1 MDIIRPPKSNMI
13 WPFVLV
19 TIGLLVYASIQYAM
33 MERSTI
39 MNNWAD
45 QRCGVFVM
53 FASYWLKPDADPR
66 TDSQF
71 AAENFQFCLKEVS
84 QNVMKIVMAPF
95 TAVLGKQAG
104 VTNVFMQV
112 LNSIKTAIKRMYDE
126 FLSFMDPFFK
136 KFNAIANQIGIV
148 TQKLKMAFQRLNA
161 ALLSIVFSGISVL
174 KGINNTVKFVVK
186 VVLIILAIMV
196 ALIILLFFVLFPFIP
211 LIIVP
216 VILAIVEAAPLIG
229 NDAADEAAGDQGAF
243 CFTGDTPILL
253 ADGTMK
259 PMKDLVLG
267 MKLANSGTVEGIL
280 TMEGDHTPLFV
291 LQGIRVSG
299 SHLVKNEQGSGWHS
313 VAEDGR
319 AEPIQDRVNHLYCL
333 NTSNRLIP
341 VVNEAGATVL
351 FRDWEEIAEDDE
363 EGQRGWDKL
372 VASILGSMRS
382 NPMQQDTFCLMDPR
396 IHLPTPNGRKPL
408 DSIQIG
414 DQIELT
420 YNRSTR
426 VIGIVEGLVNGEA
439 TSDWLSGCIEK
450 KYTPTGSIHHRVTTM
465 PVSTDLI
472 KGKHLITDSGLLV
485 AYVNGSVLHL
495 RDFTEVGIDR
505 IHETYPFVA
514 RRLAS
519 I

>member
-1 MDIIRPPKSNMI
+1 MI
-13 WPFVLV
+13 WPFALV
-19 TIGLLVYASIQYAM
+19 TIGILVYASIQYAM

-45 QRCGVFVM
+45 QRCGVLVM
-53 FASYWLKPDADPR
+53 FASYWLKPDSDPR
-66 TDSQF
+66 SDSEF

-95 TAVLGKQAG
+95 TSVLGKQAG
-104 VTNVFMQV
+104 VTNVFLQV
-112 LNSIKTAIKRMYDE
+112 LNSLKTAIKRMYDE

-136 KFNAIANQIGIV
+136 KFNAVANQIGIV

-161 ALLSIVFSGISVL
+161 ALLSVVFSGLSVV

-186 VVLIILAIMV
+186 IILIILGIMI
-196 ALIILLFFVLFPFIP
+196 ALIIILFFILFPLIP
-211 LIIVP
+211 LVIIP
-216 VILAIVEAAPLIG
+216 AIIAIVDLAPLIG
-229 NDAADEAAGDQGAF
+229 DDAAGEANDDKPAF
-243 CFTGDTPILL
+243 CFTGDTPVLL
-253 ADGTMK
+253 ADGTSQ
-259 PMKDLVLG
+259 PIKDLVLG
-267 MKLANSGTVEGIL
+267 TKLANAATVEGIL
-280 TMEGDHTPLFV
+280 TMEGDRTPLFV

-299 SHLVKNEQGSGWHS
+299 SHLVKDKQGWHS

-319 AEPIQDRVNHLYCL
+319 AEPIEDRVSQLYCL

-341 VVNEAGATVL
+341 VINEAGATVL

-363 EGQRGWDKL
+363 EGHKGWDKL
-372 VASILGSMRS
+372 VASMLGSMRPDPTS
-382 NPMQQDTFCLMDPR
+382 EDTFCLMDPR
-396 IHLPTPNGRKPL
+396 IYLPTPNGRKML
-408 DSIQIG
+408 DSIKIG
-414 DQIELT
+414 DQIEIT

-450 KYTPTGSIHHRVTTM
+450 KYTPTGSIHRRITT
-465 PVSTDLI
+465 VSKSTGLI

-485 AYVNGSVLHL
+485 VSVNGSVLHL

-514 RRLAS
+514 ERLV
-519 I
+519 IKNNGTIQK

>member
-1 MDIIRPPKSNMI
+1 MI

-39 MNNWAD
+39 MNNWPE

-53 FASYWLKPDADPR
+53 FASYWLKPDSDPR
-66 TDSQF
+66 TDSEF

-95 TAVLGKQAG
+95 TAVLGQQG
-104 VTNVFMQV
+104 GITNVFMQV

-161 ALLSIVFSGISVL
+161 ALLGVVFSGVSIL
-174 KGINNTVKFVVK
+174 KGINNTVRFVVK
-186 VVLIILAIMV
+186 VVLIILGIMV

-211 LIIVP
+211 LIITP
-216 VILAIVEAAPLIG
+216 VILAIMSARRLIG
-229 NDAADEAAGDQGAF
+229 DDAADEAAGDQGAF
-243 CFTGDTPILL
+243 CFTGDTLILL
-253 ADGTMK
+253 ADGTTK
-259 PMKDLVLG
+259 PIQELVLG
-267 MKLANSGTVEGIL
+267 TKLANSGIVEGLL
-280 TMEGDHTPLFV
+280 TMEGDHTPLF
-291 LQGIRVSG
+291 LIQGIRVSG
-299 SHLVKNEQGSGWHS
+299 SHLVKDEQGSGWHS
-313 VAEDGR
+313 VAEDRR
-319 AEPIQDRVNHLYCL
+319 AEPIQDRVDRLYCL

-341 VVNEAGATVL
+341 VVNEDGVTVL

-363 EGQRGWDKL
+363 EGQRGWDQL
-372 VASILGSMRS
+372 VASMIGSMRLTTD
-382 NPMQQDTFCLMDPR
+382 QDTFCLMDPR
-396 IHLPTPNGRKPL
+396 IQIPTPNGPKSL
-408 DSIQIG
+408 KEMQIG
-414 DQIELT
+414 DKIELS
-420 YNRSTR
+420 YNHSTR
-426 VIGIVEGLVNGEA
+426 VIGIVEGLVEGQA
-439 TSDWLSGCIEK
+439 SSDWLSGCIEK
-450 KYTPTGSIHHRVTTM
+450 KYTPTGLIHHRLTTLQH
-465 PVSTDLI
+465 STDFI

-485 AYVNGSVLHL
+485 VHINGSVRQL

-514 RRLAS
+514 ERLAS

>member
-1 MDIIRPPKSNMI
+1 MI

-39 MNNWAD
+39 MNNWPE

-53 FASYWLKPDADPR
+53 FASYWLKPDSDPR
-66 TDSQF
+66 TDSEF

-95 TAVLGKQAG
+95 TAVLGQQG
-104 VTNVFMQV
+104 GITNVFMQV

-161 ALLSIVFSGISVL
+161 ALLGVVFSGVSIL
-174 KGINNTVKFVVK
+174 KGINNTVRFVVK
-186 VVLIILAIMV
+186 VVLIILGIMV

-211 LIIVP
+211 LIITP
-216 VILAIVEAAPLIG
+216 VILAIMSARRLIG
-229 NDAADEAAGDQGAF
+229 DDAADEAAGDQGAF
-243 CFTGDTPILL
+243 CFTGDTPVLL
-253 ADGTMK
+253 ADGTTK
-259 PMKDLVLG
+259 PIKDLVLG
-267 MKLANSGTVEGIL
+267 MKLANSATVEGIL
-280 TMEGDHTPLFV
+280 TMEGDRTPLFV

-299 SHLVKNEQGSGWHS
+299 SHLVKDEQGWHS

-319 AEPIQDRVNHLYCL
+319 AEPIEDRVDRLYCL

-341 VVNEAGATVL
+341 VVNQEGATVL

-363 EGQRGWDKL
+363 EGQRGWAQM
-372 VASILGSMRS
+372 VASIIGSMRP
-382 NPMQQDTFCLMDPR
+382 NPMQQDTFCLMDQR
-396 IHLPTPNGRKPL
+396 IHLPTPNGRNPL
-408 DSIQIG
+408 DYIQIG
-414 DQIELT
+414 DQIDLS

-426 VIGIVEGLVNGEA
+426 VIGIVEGLVIGQA

-450 KYTPTGSIHHRVTTM
+450 KYTPTGLIHRRVTTTA
-465 PVSTDLI
+465 VSTDLI

-514 RRLAS
+514 ERLAS

>member
-1 MDIIRPPKSNMI
+1 
-13 WPFVLV
+13 
-19 TIGLLVYASIQYAM
+19 
-33 MERSTI
+33 
-39 MNNWAD
+39 MNNWPD

-53 FASYWLKPDADPR
+53 FASYWLKPDSDPR

-95 TAVLGKQAG
+95 TAVLGQQG
-104 VTNVFMQV
+104 GITNVFMQV

-148 TQKLKMAFQRLNA
+148 TQKLKMAFNRLNA
-161 ALLSIVFSGISVL
+161 ALLGVVFSGVSII

-196 ALIILLFFVLFPFIP
+196 ALIILLFFILFPFIP
-211 LIIVP
+211 LIITP
-216 VILAIVEAAPLIG
+216 VILAIMSAAPLIG
-229 NDAADEAAGDQGAF
+229 DDAADEASGDQGAF
-243 CFTGDTPILL
+243 CFTGDTPVLL
-253 ADGTMK
+253 ADGTTK
-259 PMKDLVLG
+259 PIQELVLG
-267 MKLANSGTVEGIL
+267 MKLAHSGTVEGLLI
-280 TMEGDHTPLFV
+280 MEGIHTPLFV

-299 SHLVKNEQGSGWHS
+299 SHLVKDEQESQWHS

-319 AEPIQDRVNHLYCL
+319 AKPIEDRVDRLYCL

-341 VVNEAGATVL
+341 IVNEAGATVL

-363 EGQRGWDKL
+363 KGQRGWNQI
-372 VASILGSMRS
+372 VASMLGSMRPDS
-382 NPMQQDTFCLMDPR
+382 TDQDTFCLMDPR
-396 IHLPTPNGRKPL
+396 IKIPTPNGPKPL
-408 DSIQIG
+408 EAMQIG
-414 DQIELT
+414 DKIELT
-420 YNRSTR
+420 YNNSTK
-426 VIGIVEGLVNGEA
+426 VIGIVEGLVIGQA

-450 KYTPTGSIHHRVTTM
+450 IYSPTGIIHRRITT
-465 PVSTDLI
+465 VSKSTDLI

-485 AYVNGSVLHL
+485 VHVNGSVRHL

-514 RRLAS
+514 RRLAAFKNNS
-519 I
+519 TIQK